1 MSEHYTND
9 KDMSATYY
17 IHPLADCQTK
27 NIGTSTKIWQ
37 FTIVLP
43 KASIG
48 DNCNINSH
56 CFIENDV
63 IIGNNV
69 TVKCGVYIW
78 DGLRIED
85 DVFVGPNVTFTN
97 DKLPRSK
104 VPPERLLNTVLRR
117 GASIGAGAVLLP
129 GIEIGENAMVG
140 AGAVVT
146 RDVPP
151 NSVVVGSPARVVR
164 SIR

>member
-1 MSEHYTND
+1 MSETF
-9 KDMSATYY
+9 Y
-17 IHPLADCQTK
+17 IDPLADCQTR
-27 NIGTSTKIWQ
+27 NIGDNTKIWQ
-37 FTIVLP
+37 FTVVLP
-43 KASIG
+43 RAIIG
-48 DNCNINSH
+48 SNCNVNSH

-78 DGLRIED
+78 DGVRIED
-85 DVFVGPNVTFTN
+85 NVFVGPNVTFTN

-104 VPPERLLNTVLRR
+104 AYPERFPNTVLRR
-117 GASIGAGAVLLP
+117 GASVGAGAVLLP

-146 RDVPP
+146 KNVPP

-164 SIR
+164 SIAR